1 MLSAGM
7 PELKKKEE
15 IKRLVTKLDPNA
27 SE

>member
-15 IKRLVTKLDPNA
+15 IYRLVTKLDLK
-27 SE
+27 SS